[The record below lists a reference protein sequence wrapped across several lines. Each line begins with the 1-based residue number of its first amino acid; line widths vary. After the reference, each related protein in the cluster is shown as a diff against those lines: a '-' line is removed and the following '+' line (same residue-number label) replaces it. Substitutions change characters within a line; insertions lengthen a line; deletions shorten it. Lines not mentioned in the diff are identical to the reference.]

1 MLHFAG
7 KSDDHGHAEGDWHIP
22 DGLKGQFSLDLQQEP
37 PTENMIAAS
46 QEIER
51 QGLMTST
58 GRKLWI
64 ELKIVTPEQALV
76 KIPAR
81 LDMTIEDL
89 KAAIMKSK
97 RFFCLDELASTKNF
111 APALKNCGSK
121 LSTINAMHSQLR
133 FELSRE
139 KKKPHHRTLDGL
151 ALENAKPLSYYNIQN
166 GTTLHMHLQMP
177 ITIISPTMVN
187 PIPTNLH
194 SLTHPSGKT
203 SSCTHAPFTL
213 QVYPTDTVSQVKT
226 QISLYLASQIK
237 LAHKN
242 LENETQGKDSN
253 LD

>member
-187 PIPTNLH
+187 PIPTNLVPTKIFPLTPLALPH
-194 SLTHPSGKT
+194 PPLGQDLILHPRPLHPPSLPHGHRIAGQNPDFPISGL
-203 SSCTHAPFTL
+203 PN
-213 QVYPTDTVSQVKT
+213 
-226 QISLYLASQIK
+226 QISPQKS
-237 LAHKN
+237 
-242 LENETQGKDSN
+242 
-253 LD
+253 